1 MAPEALAPHD
11 RGTPPSPNIPRTM
24 PWHNRVCGTQN
35 TPYRM
40 VTRRCPRSERWYCL
54 YGELGRGRRR
64 CSGGGHSRQRLGGRR
79 SRPRRWSDVDGRR
92 RVCLGELSR
101 YRKGPTRM
109 ASARNS
115 RMFADRERNPGAT
128 DLDADRL
135 HEPRDAMIDMIDHSQ
150 DHAKPHEA
158 QMPPNSQFVARGF
171 RKRTQKK
178 LCPFHSC

>member
-1 MAPEALAPHD
+1 MTEAPPHRRTSQERCLGTTGSAGHRTHRIGWLRAAVLGVND
-11 RGTPPSPNIPRTM
+11 GIVSTASLVVGVGVAAAEGTRGNVLVAGVAGLVAGAMSI
-24 PWHNRVCGTQN
+24 
-35 TPYRM
+35 
-40 VTRRCPRSERWYCL
+40 
-54 YGELGRGRRR
+54 
-64 CSGGGHSRQRLGGRR
+64 
-79 SRPRRWSDVDGRR
+79 DGRR